1 MMAATGLG
9 NGSDSSRR
17 ESLNWDLRNTQ
28 RKKEQDFEFSNQPS
42 LYSKNNGPGKK
53 HKDKIGHDIDD
64 LEKVPKSSLEYWR

>member
-9 NGSDSSRR
+9 NASECSRR

-42 LYSKNNGPGKK
+42 LYSKHNRPGKK
-53 HKDKIGHDIDD
+53 H
-64 LEKVPKSSLEYWR
+64 